1 VCGVCM
7 CVCVCVC
14 VCARVGGV
22 HNTGQTEHLLCFI
35 AVSDIY
41 INQPSELMTLALL
54 LLESDFI
61 CPLTN

>member
-1 VCGVCM
+1 
-7 CVCVCVC
+7 
-14 VCARVGGV
+14 VGGV